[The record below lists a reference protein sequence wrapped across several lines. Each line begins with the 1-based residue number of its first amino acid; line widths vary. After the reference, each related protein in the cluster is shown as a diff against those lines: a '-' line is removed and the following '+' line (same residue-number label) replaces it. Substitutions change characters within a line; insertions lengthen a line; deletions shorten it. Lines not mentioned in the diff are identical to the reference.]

1 MSPLRG
7 PAWNRSHSCGR
18 TRVPTYD
25 AAFLPFSPG
34 TCSAAVFCQVPSFS
48 SSSVPYS
55 QETVPHALRSTN
67 PYPGLWSPLAGAL
80 PPQILHPANLCDSPQ
95 ATAGRPVRSSG
106 LTLGSITPP
115 STRNAYFIF
124 HSLLCRSKSHPPTL
138 TAPTLPKNRYSHPLP
153 PEVMWQTKNP

>member
-1 MSPLRG
+1 MMPRSSLSLLE
-7 PAWNRSHSCGR
+7 PAR
-18 TRVPTYD
+18 
-25 AAFLPFSPG
+25 LLFS
-34 TCSAAVFCQVPSFS
+34 AKCQV
-48 SSSVPYS
+48 SVPLPSLIPEGLESAS

-80 PPQILHPANLCDSPQ
+80 PPQILHPANVCDSPQ

-115 STRNAYFIF
+115 STRHAYFIF